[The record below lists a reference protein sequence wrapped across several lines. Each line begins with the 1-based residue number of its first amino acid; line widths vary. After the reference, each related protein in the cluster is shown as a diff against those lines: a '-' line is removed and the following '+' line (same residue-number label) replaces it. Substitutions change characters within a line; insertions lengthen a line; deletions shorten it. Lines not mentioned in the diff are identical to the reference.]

1 MTCKIVSTVGRA
13 ALTGCLHRFWVIL
26 DRVHLRSARLKRF
39 GKSRM
44 MKTKLVFSPSWLSFA
59 AASLVFVPVAS
70 LCGQTTPAQAPATS
84 APASP
89 VPTSPAP
96 TSPAPASP
104 VPASP
109 SQSAPVKMVKVPAEP
124 SQPHQASSPAP
135 DRSVAYY
142 HLALA
147 NIYEDQ
153 ALENGNNDDARL
165 AVDEYKYALN
175 ADPNSAQLNDG
186 LADLYFRSGHMHDAE
201 VTARNMLKI
210 YPNDIDAHRIL
221 GRIYLRQL
229 SDASNAVSS
238 SSPSGNVLDQ
248 AIAEFEKI
256 VNLQPR
262 SVEDRMVLGQL
273 YTVKH
278 LPKKAEEQFQTAQAI
293 EPDSEEVVLNLA
305 RLYAESGDIAHAV
318 KVIEAVP
325 VSDRSPKMEV
335 ALGAAYDQLKQPKDA
350 IAAYQ
355 RAADMD
361 PGDAHTLDA
370 LGQALLNN
378 NQLDEALKE
387 FKLLAEADPENAEPL
402 VNIAEIQRRQGKFE
416 DALAT
421 VRKARKLDPTSLEA
435 GFKEAQLLDV
445 LGRFDEAAQTY
456 EKMVDLASHANGAYT
471 AEEKSNRGFFLDHL
485 AAIYREENK
494 TTQAIATYQKMIDM
508 GGDNALRG
516 LEEQVET
523 YGEAKMFDQAADLAR
538 KAVAGNPKNLDLKLM
553 LAGALVEQGKNDEA
567 LNMTKALLDNS
578 DSDRQVWMKLGQFYT
593 EMRRW
598 KDAEDAY
605 AKATPL
611 SVKPD
616 DRVYLLFLKGALAER
631 QKHYEPAE
639 QLFRQALDLD
649 PNNAATLNYLG
660 YMLADKG
667 VRLPEALKLI
677 HKAVDLEP
685 MNGAYLD
692 SLGWAYFKLGQYEE
706 AEVNLV
712 QAAGRDQT
720 DPTVH
725 DHLGELY
732 EKTGRIRLAAAQWE
746 LSIAEYAK
754 SASTDIEPG
763 EVAKVQRKL
772 ESARVRLAKQ
782 DSAVGMPKPE

>member
-1 MTCKIVSTVGRA
+1 
-13 ALTGCLHRFWVIL
+13 
-26 DRVHLRSARLKRF
+26 
-39 GKSRM
+39 

-59 AASLVFVPVAS
+59 AASLVLLPVVSIRA
-70 LCGQTTPAQAPATS
+70 QTAPATPAQAP
-84 APASP
+84 
-89 VPTSPAP
+89 
-96 TSPAPASP
+96 PAPAPST
-104 VPASP
+104 PAKLP
-109 SQSAPVKMVKVPAEP
+109 LTKDQAGQ
-124 SQPHQASSPAP
+124 SQPHASAQSS
-135 DRSVAYY
+135 DRAVAYY

-147 NIYEDQ
+147 NIYEDE

-175 ADPNSAQLNDG
+175 ADPNSPQLNDG
-186 LADLYFRSGHMHDAE
+186 LADLYFRSGHMHEAE
-201 VTARNMLKI
+201 VTARNLFKDS
-210 YPNDIDAHRIL
+210 PNDIDAHRLL

-229 SDASNAVSS
+229 SDATNAVSS
-238 SSPSGNVLDQ
+238 SSPSGNALDQ

-256 VNLQPR
+256 VALQPK

-278 LPKKAEEQFQTAQAI
+278 LPKKAEDQFKTAQDI

-355 RAADMD
+355 RAVDMD

-370 LGQALLNN
+370 LGQALLTN
-378 NQLDEALKE
+378 NQLDEALRQ

-402 VNIAEIQRRQGKFE
+402 VNIAEIQRRQGKQE

-421 VRKARKLDPTSLEA
+421 IRKARKLDPSSLEA

-456 EKMVDLASHANGAYT
+456 EKMVDLTSHANGAYT
-471 AEEKSNRGFFLDHL
+471 TEEKSNRGFFLDHM

-494 TTQAIATYQKMIDM
+494 TSQAIATYQKMIDM
-508 GGDNALRG
+508 GGDNARRG
-516 LEEQVET
+516 TEEQVET

-538 KAVAGNPKNLDLKLM
+538 KAVNNDPKDVDLKLM
-553 LAGALVEQGKNDEA
+553 LAGALVEQGKNEEA
-567 LNMTKALLDNS
+567 LTMTKALLDNS
-578 DSDRQVWMKLGQFYT
+578 DKDRPVWIKLGQFYT

-605 AKATPL
+605 AKATTL
-611 SVKPD
+611 SIKTD

-639 QLFRQALDLD
+639 QLFRQALELD
-649 PNNAATLNYLG
+649 SNNAATLNYLG

-677 HKAVDLEP
+677 RKAVDLEP

-692 SLGWAYFKLGQYEE
+692 SLGWTYFKLGQYEE

-712 QAAGRDQT
+712 QAAGREQT

-754 SASTDIEPG
+754 SAAADIEPG

-772 ESARVRLAKQ
+772 ENARVKLAKQ
-782 DSAVGMPKPE
+782 DNATGMPKPE

>member
-553 LAGALVEQGKNDEA
+553 LTGALVEQGKNDEA